1 MLIVSNLSVAVG
13 GRVIL
18 RDVSFSV
25 GRGEVFYV
33 LGPNGVGKS
42 SLLKALLGIPG
53 YETPTGVL
61 KLDGVDLTNK
71 KIEERT
77 AAGLALAFQNPPR
90 LHGVRVGT
98 LLSHIC
104 RKSGCDPVEVAES
117 LELRHLWDREVGR
130 LSGGEGKRLELATVA
145 AMRPKAA
152 LIDEPDSGVDVDSLA
167 LVGRA
172 LKNLLETA
180 ALVVVTH
187 SGYITKYV
195 PPSRACVILGGVFK
209 KCGSGE
215 LVEEVLAYG
224 FTKLA

>member
-1 MLIVSNLSVAVG
+1 
-13 GRVIL
+13 
-18 RDVSFSV
+18 
-25 GRGEVFYV
+25 
-33 LGPNGVGKS
+33 
-42 SLLKALLGIPG
+42 
-53 YETPTGVL
+53 
-61 KLDGVDLTNK
+61 
-71 KIEERT
+71 
-77 AAGLALAFQNPPR
+77 
-90 LHGVRVGT
+90 
-98 LLSHIC
+98 
-104 RKSGCDPVEVAES
+104 
-117 LELRHLWDREVGR
+117 
-130 LSGGEGKRLELATVA
+130 
-145 AMRPKAA
+145 MRPKAA

-195 PPSRACVILGGVFK
+195 PPSRACVILGGFK